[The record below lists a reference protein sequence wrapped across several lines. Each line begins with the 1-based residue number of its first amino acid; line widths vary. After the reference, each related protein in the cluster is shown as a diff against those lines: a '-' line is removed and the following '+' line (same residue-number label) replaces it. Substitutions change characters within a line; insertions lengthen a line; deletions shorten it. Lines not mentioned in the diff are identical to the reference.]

1 MIAAAAASG
10 EAPAIGRIPVRNLWL
25 LFLYAAELA
34 AWGERFEGL
43 FEEDDADL
51 PTLIARLLA
60 HSVEHRMRRNLS
72 RGYRQRTEVLRR
84 VRGRILLAETLTR
97 QLLSRGSVACRFDD
111 LTFNTPRN
119 RLVRGALEA
128 IARRI
133 EAGDVI
139 RRCRSLAADL
149 DRIGVARGLP
159 SRAELA
165 ADVVGRNELED
176 RLMVALARYA
186 LELALP
192 TEQAGSTPG
201 YRAVRDAIAVRRL
214 FERAVG
220 GFYAAALSPAA
231 GWHVARGARLSWSVE
246 QGTAGLSGLL
256 PGMQADIVLSNRARG
271 RRLVIDT
278 KFTDIL
284 APDRWGTPK
293 FRSSYMFQI
302 YAYLRSQAG
311 RGDPLDDGAEGLL
324 LHPVVGRPI
333 DEAAT
338 VQGHRIRFATV
349 DLSRPPAEFR
359 SRLLDLTS

>member
-1 MIAAAAASG
+1 
-10 EAPAIGRIPVRNLWL
+10 LWL
-25 LFLYAAELA
+25 LFLYAADLA
-34 AWGERFEGL
+34 EWGERFDGL

-51 PTLIARLLA
+51 PTLVARLLA
-60 HSVEHRMRRNLS
+60 HSVEHRLRRNLS
-72 RGYRQRTEVLRR
+72 RGYRQRTQVLRR

-119 RLVRGALEA
+119 RLVRGALEL

-133 EAGDVI
+133 QPGEVS
-139 RRCRSLAADL
+139 RRCRSLAFGL

-159 SRAELA
+159 SRADLA
-165 ADVVGRNELED
+165 ADVLGRNELED
-176 RLMVALARYA
+176 RLMVALAKYA

-192 TEQAGSTPG
+192 TEQAGSTPA
-201 YRAVRDAIAVRRL
+201 YTAVRDAIAVRHL

-220 GFYAAALSPAA
+220 GFYAVALSPTT
-231 GWHVARGARLSWSVE
+231 GWHVARGARLSWNVE
-246 QGTAGLSGLL
+246 ESTPGLSALL
-256 PGMQADIVLSNRARG
+256 PGMQADIVLSNRPLR

-284 APDRWGTPK
+284 VPDRWGTPK
-293 FRSSYMFQI
+293 FRSAYMFQI

-311 RGDPLDDGAEGLL
+311 RGDPLDDSAEGLL
-324 LHPVVGRPI
+324 LHPVIGVPI
-333 DEAAT
+333 DEAMT

-349 DLSRPPAEFR
+349 DLSRPPADFR
-359 SRLLDLTS
+359 ARLLELVG